1 MITFG
6 WAYEFIREM
15 QYIVVVKIFPDFFLI
30 LGRYRDL
37 MILFNVYNLQ
47 NIWTYGTFLAL
58 LKIRFMFN
66 CRNRTVGFYEEK
78 T

>member
-1 MITFG
+1 MSLRIHMRN
-6 WAYEFIREM
+6 AVHRSSKNIRGP
-15 QYIVVVKIFPDFFLI
+15 KGFLLI
-30 LGRYRDL
+30 LGRDGDL

-47 NIWTYGTFLAL
+47 NISTYGTFLCL
-58 LKIRFMFN
+58 LKIRVMFN